1 MTNEQLLEA
10 YRVLH
15 DLLDRDHCDDAD
27 ILSAL
32 YSDTARRYK
41 EATGV
46 TVGVALG
53 WSKQAE
59 ATA

>member
-10 YRVLH
+10 YCVLH
-15 DLLDRDHCDDAD
+15 DLLDRDQCDNAE

-32 YSDTARRYK
+32 YTDTALRYK

-46 TVGVALG
+46 AVGVALG
-53 WSKQAE
+53 WSKQVE
-59 ATA
+59 ASA